1 MSEESEQLKKEI
13 LLNTEETNEVQEE
26 FDEIQS
32 VVMELVKQFQLAK
45 FSTKVGQKMQ
55 YNDETTFNE
64 NNITMYL
71 AELEEYFAT
80 LIAYLA
86 NQKGDNNAAISSV
99 PLEQL
104 NEKIFDKREMQIQLP
119 YEANTQEDDEGETD
133 TRQLYLKFVD
143 MMGKDDGRL

>member
-99 PLEQL
+99 PLE
-104 NEKIFDKREMQIQLP
+104 
-119 YEANTQEDDEGETD
+119 
-133 TRQLYLKFVD
+133 
-143 MMGKDDGRL
+143 